1 MSRNYKIA
9 ESGYPYFVTYT
20 VIEWIDLFVRNV
32 YREVFL
38 DSVRYCQKE
47 KGLVVYAW
55 VIMPS
60 HIHMIL
66 GSKGEMPLEGIIRD
80 NKSFVSREIRKL
92 LESFEETFESRKS
105 WMYQM
110 MRSAGIRNPNNNDF
124 QLWMQHNQPIELN
137 TSYLM
142 DQKLN
147 YIHNNPVDAGF
158 VHNPEEWLYG
168 SAIDYAGGKGF
179 LDIEFL
185 E

>member
-1 MSRNYKIA
+1 MSRNYKI
-9 ESGYPYFVTYT
+9 SNNGYPYFVTYT
-20 VIEWIDLFVRNV
+20 VIEWIDLFIRNV

-38 DSVRYCQKE
+38 DSIRHCQKE

-66 GSKGEMPLEGIIRD
+66 GSNGEMPLEGIIRD
-80 NKSFVSREIRKL
+80 NKSFVSRTIRKV
-92 LESFEETFESRKS
+92 LESKEETFESRKA

-110 MRSAGIRNPNNNDF
+110 MRSAGLKNPNNNDF
-124 QLWMQHNQPIELN
+124 QLWMRHSQPIELN
-137 TSYLM
+137 SNYLI

-147 YIHNNPVDAGF
+147 YIHNNPVEAGF
-158 VHNPEEWLYG
+158 VFKPEDWAYG

-185 E
+185 Q

>member
-20 VIEWIDLFVRNV
+20 VIEWIDLFIRNV

-38 DSVRYCQKE
+38 DSVRYCQQE

-66 GSKGEMPLEGIIRD
+66 GSNGKMPLEGIIRD

-92 LESFEETFESRKS
+92 LESSEESFESRKS
-105 WMYQM
+105 WMYHM
-110 MRSAGIRNPNNNDF
+110 MQSAGIRNPNNNDF

-137 TSYLM
+137 TNYLM

-147 YIHNNPVDAGF
+147 YIHNNPVEAGF
-158 VHNPEEWLYG
+158 VSNPEDWLYG